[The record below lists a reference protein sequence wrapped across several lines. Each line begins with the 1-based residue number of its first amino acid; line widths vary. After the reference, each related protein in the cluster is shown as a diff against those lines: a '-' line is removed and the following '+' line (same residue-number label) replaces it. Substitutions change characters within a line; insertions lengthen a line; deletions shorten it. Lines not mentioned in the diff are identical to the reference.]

1 MGRNE
6 TGYVQSSG
14 RSADSKGKCCA
25 AVVSVAA
32 AILGFGL
39 IQAQAGEQFA
49 NRFGGTVIASG
60 KFTNTT
66 LTPMEGVQHVT
77 ITVNKSG
84 TFKLDNPFSTATVGA
99 SDIADAVPLS
109 DRVIYIQGKKI
120 GTTNVSLFDQTAR
133 LISVID
139 VEVAPDIG
147 ILQRRLRGSGG
158 AARIRV
164 SSAGGQIVLSGV
176 AADAVAAERAVAVA
190 RGLAGGNVINA
201 MEVAPSQQVLLEV
214 RFLEATRSAGRDLGI
229 SLYGA
234 NASGS
239 RGFRTGTANQVGVQT
254 GCVSGDNTNAPCT
267 TPTGVPIFATAG
279 ALVSGSQP
287 FGTFIG
293 RLVSTN
299 NYNVDAVITAL
310 EEKGLVR
317 RLAEPNLTALSGD
330 RARFL
335 AGGEFPVPVPSQS
348 SAGVPTIAIE
358 YKKFG
363 VELIFTPTVLSRG
376 VVDLRIFP
384 SVSELDFANAVTIA
398 GTSVPA
404 LTKRDAE
411 TRIELRD
418 GQSFAI
424 AGLLQTEG
432 RRSVSQLPWVGSVP
446 VLGALFRSSSFQ
458 NQETDLVIIVTPHLV
473 SPAGPNDHLASPL
486 DSRLPSND
494 IDFFLNGQPEVK
506 KRYVDFVAS
515 GGGLTGPY
523 GYILRPHVSQ
533 PAVAVAP
540 AEPVVRSRY

>member
-1 MGRNE
+1 VVRNDRD
-6 TGYVQSSG
+6 YARKSG
-14 RSADSKGKCCA
+14 RSARGQGRCCRTIA
-25 AVVSVAA
+25 SAA
-32 AILGFGL
+32 ATILGLGL
-39 IQAQAGEQFA
+39 IQAQGAEQFA
-49 NRFGGTVIASG
+49 TRFGGTVIAPG
-60 KFTNTT
+60 KFTSAT

-84 TFKLDNPFSTATVGA
+84 TFKLDHAFSTATVGG
-99 SDIADAVPLS
+99 SDIADAMPLS

-120 GTTNVSLFDQTAR
+120 GTTNVSLFDQTAH

-139 VEVAPDIG
+139 VEVVPDIG
-147 ILQRRLRGSGG
+147 VLQGKIRATTGG
-158 AARIRV
+158 ARIRV
-164 SSAGGQIVLSGV
+164 SSAGAQVVLSGI

-190 RGLAGGNVINA
+190 RGLAGDNVVNA

-214 RFLEATRSAGRDLGI
+214 RFLEARRSAGRDLGI
-229 SLYGA
+229 NLYGA
-234 NASGS
+234 TPNGS
-239 RGFRTGTANQVGVQT
+239 RGFRTGTANRVGVQA
-254 GCVSGDNTNAPCT
+254 GCISGDNNNAPCI
-267 TPTGVPIFATAG
+267 TPAGIPIFATAG

-299 NYNVDAVITAL
+299 NFNVDAVISAL

-317 RLAEPNLTALSGD
+317 SLAEPNLTALSGD

-348 SAGVPTIAIE
+348 TAGVPTIAIE

-363 VELIFTPTVLSRG
+363 VELSFTPTVLSRG
-376 VVDLRIFP
+376 IIDLRIFP
-384 SVSELDFANAVTIA
+384 SVSELDFANAVQIA

-446 VLGALFRSSSFQ
+446 VLGTLFRSSSFQ
-458 NQETDLVIIVTPHLV
+458 NQESDLVIIVTPHLI
-473 SPAGPNDHLASPL
+473 SPATPNERLASPL

-494 IDFFLNGQPEVK
+494 VDFFLNGQPEVK

-523 GYILRPHVSQ
+523 GYILRPYGYE
-533 PAVAVAP
+533 PAAAP
-540 AEPVVRSRY
+540 AEPVVKSRD